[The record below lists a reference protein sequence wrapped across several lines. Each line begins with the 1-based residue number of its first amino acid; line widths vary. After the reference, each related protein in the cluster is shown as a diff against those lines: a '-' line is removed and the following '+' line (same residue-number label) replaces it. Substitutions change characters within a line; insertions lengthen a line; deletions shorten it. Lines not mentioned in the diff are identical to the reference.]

1 MGVEVAKVAIS
12 SAEVSHKLEFFI
24 HVFFLFIYLFCR
36 EVRERVNFN

>member
-24 HVFFLFIYLFCR
+24 HVFFFVYLFILQGS
-36 EVRERVNFN
+36 ERKS